1 MHRRDLL
8 GCSLLDLVDF
18 KQFTVQIKKNRFW
31 VLPDIKSKKLFKP
44 ICSYFFFESAYLKN
58 SELSSFKISGW

>member
-44 ICSYFFFESAYLKN
+44 ICSYFFF
-58 SELSSFKISGW
+58 